1 MSLSWLRL
9 EYWQRLQKLVP
20 NVWQLVF
27 ANVAIEGGVLYT
39 YGHCFL
45 DSPGLAL
52 DLLVYYVKL
61 IGIQWVPCGGAV

>member
-9 EYWQRLQKLVP
+9 ENWQRLQKLVQD
-20 NVWQLVF
+20 VWQLVF
-27 ANVAIEGGVLYT
+27 ANVLLRGVLYT
-39 YGHCFL
+39 YEHCFL

-52 DLLVYYVKL
+52 DLLMYYVEL